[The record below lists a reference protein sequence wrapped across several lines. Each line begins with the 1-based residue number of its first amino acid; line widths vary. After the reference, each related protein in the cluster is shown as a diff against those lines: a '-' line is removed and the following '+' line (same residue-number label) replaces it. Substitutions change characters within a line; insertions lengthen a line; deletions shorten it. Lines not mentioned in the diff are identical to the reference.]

1 MENPTLG
8 RIEAEYL
15 NGVRS
20 GNVRKKGLRNR
31 NRRIRRDRASGMS
44 YIDLGAK
51 YELSRAILHQ
61 IINRRWRR
69 PPVQLALDGAL
80 ARRSLC
86 SDVLRESVRF
96 DRDFYRQNLVVHL
109 GLGRAS
115 WHGTQ
120 GHYPHHFDGLSAR
133 PGASVSR
140 RSARARASVRRWP
153 WSSRQGRSVQ
163 VKLIK
168 MGGRLVRH
176 ARRLI
181 FQLSEVSVPR
191 RLFEGVLDHIG
202 RLSPAPS

>member
-20 GNVRKKGLRNR
+20 GNVRKKRLRNR

-86 SDVLRESVRF
+86 SGRTPRKCALRPRDRSYLPCSGRQVRPHAK
-96 DRDFYRQNLVVHL
+96 RALHHRSRPALKL
-109 GLGRAS
+109 LRRRAS
-115 WHGTQ
+115 PWWTEI
-120 GHYPHHFDGLSAR
+120 AR
-133 PGASVSR
+133 
-140 RSARARASVRRWP
+140 
-153 WSSRQGRSVQ
+153 
-163 VKLIK
+163 
-168 MGGRLVRH
+168 
-176 ARRLI
+176 
-181 FQLSEVSVPR
+181 
-191 RLFEGVLDHIG
+191 
-202 RLSPAPS
+202 

>member
-1 MENPTLG
+1 MTRADPRGRGPPCVMENPTLG

-20 GNVRKKGLRNR
+20 GNVRKKRLRNR

-80 ARRSLC
+80 ARRLLC

-96 DRDFYRQNLVVHL
+96 DREIGATYHVLAAKYGLTRNELYIIVHDL
-109 GLGRAS
+109 RSSSSGVER
-115 WHGTQ
+115 
-120 GHYPHHFDGLSAR
+120 R
-133 PGASVSR
+133 PGGR
-140 RSARARASVRRWP
+140 RSRDD
-153 WSSRQGRSVQ
+153 
-163 VKLIK
+163 
-168 MGGRLVRH
+168 GGDGH
-176 ARRLI
+176 
-181 FQLSEVSVPR
+181 
-191 RLFEGVLDHIG
+191 G
-202 RLSPAPS
+202 

>member
-20 GNVRKKGLRNR
+20 GNVRKKRLRNR

-96 DRDFYRQNLVVHL
+96 RPRDRSYLPCSGRQVRPHAKRALHHRSRPAL
-109 GLGRAS
+109 KLLRRRAS
-115 WHGTQ
+115 PWWTEI
-120 GHYPHHFDGLSAR
+120 AR
-133 PGASVSR
+133 
-140 RSARARASVRRWP
+140 
-153 WSSRQGRSVQ
+153 
-163 VKLIK
+163 
-168 MGGRLVRH
+168 
-176 ARRLI
+176 
-181 FQLSEVSVPR
+181 
-191 RLFEGVLDHIG
+191 
-202 RLSPAPS
+202 

>member
-20 GNVRKKGLRNR
+20 GNVRKKRLRNR

-61 IINRRWRR
+61 IINRRWRG

-86 SDVLRESVRF
+86 SNVLRESVRF
-96 DRDFYRQNLVVHL
+96 EPRDRSYLPCSGRQVRPHAKRALHHRSRPAL
-109 GLGRAS
+109 KLLRRRAS
-115 WHGTQ
+115 PWWTEI
-120 GHYPHHFDGLSAR
+120 AR
-133 PGASVSR
+133 
-140 RSARARASVRRWP
+140 
-153 WSSRQGRSVQ
+153 
-163 VKLIK
+163 
-168 MGGRLVRH
+168 
-176 ARRLI
+176 
-181 FQLSEVSVPR
+181 
-191 RLFEGVLDHIG
+191 
-202 RLSPAPS
+202 

>member
-1 MENPTLG
+1 MMENPTLG

-20 GNVRKKGLRNR
+20 GNVRKKGLRNG

-61 IINRRWRR
+61 IINRRWRG

-96 DRDFYRQNLVVHL
+96 DREIGATYHVLAAKYGLTRNELYIIVHDL
-109 GLGRAS
+109 RSSSSGVER
-115 WHGTQ
+115 
-120 GHYPHHFDGLSAR
+120 R
-133 PGASVSR
+133 PGGR
-140 RSARARASVRRWP
+140 RSRDD
-153 WSSRQGRSVQ
+153 
-163 VKLIK
+163 
-168 MGGRLVRH
+168 GGDGH
-176 ARRLI
+176 
-181 FQLSEVSVPR
+181 
-191 RLFEGVLDHIG
+191 G
-202 RLSPAPS
+202 